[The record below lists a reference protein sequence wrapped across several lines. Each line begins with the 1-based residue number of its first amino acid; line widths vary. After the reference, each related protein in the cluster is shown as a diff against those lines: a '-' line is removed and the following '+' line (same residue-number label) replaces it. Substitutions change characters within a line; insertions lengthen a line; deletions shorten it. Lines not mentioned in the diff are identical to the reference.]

1 MPVRPSYSSPEAMSH
16 ETQESKLQR
25 ALFLIKFNIDADDS
39 TKSRQLHEAVQL
51 IVDVARVHGL
61 LTK

>member
-1 MPVRPSYSSPEAMSH
+1 MMSV

-39 TKSRQLHEAVQL
+39 TKSKQLHEAVQL
-51 IVDVARVHGL
+51 IVDVAREHGL
-61 LTK
+61 CQK

>member
-1 MPVRPSYSSPEAMSH
+1 MNQ

-25 ALFLIKFNIDADDS
+25 ALFLIKLNIDADES
-39 TKSRQLHEAVQL
+39 TKNTQLHEAVQL

-61 LTK
+61 CTK

>member
-1 MPVRPSYSSPEAMSH
+1 MTR

-39 TKSRQLHEAVQL
+39 TKNKQLHEAVQL
-51 IVDVARVHGL
+51 IVDVAREHGL
-61 LTK
+61 CTK